1 MDRFYSEALRVAP
14 RNHVQLH
21 RDCSL
26 LVTDLLP
33 VDMARRKDVLLLY
46 QGTTKDE
53 YRSPV
58 AEWDDLG
65 AISVQDGPKGPWL

>member
-1 MDRFYSEALRVAP
+1 
-14 RNHVQLH
+14 
-21 RDCSL
+21 
-26 LVTDLLP
+26 
-33 VDMARRKDVLLLY
+33 MARRKDVLLLY

-65 AISVQDGPKGPWL
+65 AISVRDGPKGPRL